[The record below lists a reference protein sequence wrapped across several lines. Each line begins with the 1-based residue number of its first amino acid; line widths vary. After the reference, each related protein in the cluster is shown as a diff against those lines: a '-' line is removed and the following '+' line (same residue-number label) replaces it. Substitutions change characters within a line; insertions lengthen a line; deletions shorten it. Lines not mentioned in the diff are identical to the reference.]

1 MTQWTPQPTVP
12 LPTQQLSTRVFGT
25 AMSDQQAFRE
35 IERGFEAAVLTRF
48 SALFPESVSGVR
60 EALKLSERT
69 LARRRSTG
77 RLSTAESDR
86 FYRLITLYLQAA
98 DVLES
103 PEAADSWMTTPALAL
118 SDHTPLEYAQNEA
131 GARQISDLLVRIDHG
146 VYS

>member
-12 LPTQQLSTRVFGT
+12 PPTQQLTARLFGT
-25 AMSDQQAFRE
+25 ALSDHEAFQE
-35 IERGFEAAVLTRF
+35 IERGFEAAVLLRF
-48 SALFPESVSGVR
+48 DALFPESARGVR
-60 EALKLSERT
+60 AALKLSERT

-77 RLSTAESDR
+77 RLSAAESDR

-103 PEAADSWMTTPALAL
+103 PEAADSWMNSPALAL
-118 SDHTPLEYAQNEA
+118 GDHTPLEYAQNEA
-131 GARQISDLLVRIDHG
+131 GARQVSDLLVRIDHG